1 MDVLSDILS
10 TVHLRSTVFAQT
22 QLVAPWGI
30 RAGAGDRFAFHVIT
44 RGRGWL
50 EVDGLAPMNVEAGE
64 VVVITPGRGHAL
76 RDRPETPTRDLFE
89 MLAAG
94 EFTRADNGP
103 PPDATEW
110 TTLICGCFQLSG
122 PPGNALLAALP
133 PLIHIREMSSD
144 VGPWLAQTI
153 TLLTY
158 ESLAERPGTTTVVNR
173 LCDAL
178 FVYILRSHLAA
189 LPAND
194 ANWLRALIDPQ
205 LGEALRAMHEQPAAD
220 WTVRSLAAGVGM
232 SRSAFAARFAGLVG
246 ETPIQYL
253 TRWRLQKAA
262 ATPHPGDADV
272 SAAAATVGY
281 DSIPAFSKAFKRII
295 GVSPG
300 AYRRGA
306 RADPATT

>member
-10 TVHLRSTVFAQT
+10 TVHLSSTVFAQT

-30 RAGAGDRFAFHVIT
+30 RAEAGEHFAFHVIT

-50 EVDGLAPMNVEAGE
+50 EVDGLTPTHVEAGE
-64 VVVITPGRGHAL
+64 VVVITPGRGHVL
-76 RDRPETPTRDLFE
+76 RDRPHTPTRDLFE

-94 EFTRADNGP
+94 EFTRPDSRP
-103 PPDATEW
+103 PPDAAEW
-110 TTLICGCFQLSG
+110 TTLICGCFQLDDLPS
-122 PPGNALLAALP
+122 NALLAALP
-133 PLIHIREMSSD
+133 PLIHIREMSSE

-158 ESLAERPGTTTVVNR
+158 ESLAERPGTATVVNR

-178 FVYILRSHLAA
+178 FVYILRSHLAE
-189 LPAND
+189 LPENN

-205 LGEALRAMHEQPAAD
+205 LREALRAMHENPATN

-253 TRWRLQKAA
+253 ARWRLQKAA
-262 ATPHPGDADV
+262 TMLHPGDADV
-272 SAAAATVGY
+272 STAASAVGY

-300 AYRRGA
+300 AYRRGV
-306 RADPATT
+306 RANPAAV

>member
-1 MDVLSDILS
+1 MLS
-10 TVHLRSTVFAQT
+10 TVHLSSTVFART

-30 RAGAGDRFAFHVIT
+30 RAEAGEHFAFHVIT

-50 EVDGLAPMNVEAGE
+50 EVDGMAPTSVEAGE

-76 RDRPETPTRDLFE
+76 RDRPQTTTRDLFE

-94 EFTRADNGP
+94 EFTRPDSGP
-103 PPDATEW
+103 LPDGAEW
-110 TTLICGCFQLSG
+110 TTLICGCFQLDHL
-122 PPGNALLAALP
+122 PDNALLAALP
-133 PLIHIREMSSD
+133 PVIHIRETSSD

-158 ESLAERPGTTTVVNR
+158 ESHAERPGAATVVNR

-189 LPAND
+189 LPENNAS
-194 ANWLRALIDPQ
+194 WLRALVDPQ
-205 LGEALRAMHEQPAAD
+205 LGEALRAMHEHPATG

-232 SRSAFAARFAGLVG
+232 SRSAFAARFAGVVG

-262 ATPHPGDADV
+262 TMLQPGDADV
-272 SAAAATVGY
+272 SAAAASVGY
-281 DSIPAFSKAFKRII
+281 ESIPAFSKAFKRII

-300 AYRRGA
+300 AYRRGVRA
-306 RADPATT
+306 VRADRAAL